1 MTKRAALRRRFWVEC
16 VAFAVASFLAVLILA
31 LPDWIEV
38 VFGVDPDAH
47 SGELELVI
55 TLGAAAVAL
64 ALGLV
69 AGAEWRRTVRPRSL
83 STEP

>member
-1 MTKRAALRRRFWVEC
+1 MKRAALRRRFWIEC
-16 VAFAVASFLAVLILA
+16 VAFAVASFLAVLTLA

-38 VFGVDPDAH
+38 VFGLDPDAH

-64 ALGLV
+64 VIGLV
-69 AGAEWRRTVRPRSL
+69 AGAEWRRAARPETSP
-83 STEP
+83 TDP